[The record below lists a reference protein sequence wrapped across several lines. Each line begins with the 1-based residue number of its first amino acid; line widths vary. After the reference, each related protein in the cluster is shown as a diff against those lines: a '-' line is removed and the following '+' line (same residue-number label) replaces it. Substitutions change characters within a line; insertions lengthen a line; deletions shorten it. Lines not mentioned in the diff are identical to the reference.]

1 MPYLGVDSHVLLSRS
16 PLLCIAAESFDL
28 HTLGTPLAFTLNQ
41 DQTLH
46 EKMLCSASFTPRG
59 TEENHTTSDTLVG

>member
-41 DQTLH
+41 DQIL
-46 EKMLCSASFTPRG
+46 S
-59 TEENHTTSDTLVG
+59 